1 MPTTIQFKIKIEQ
14 PINARTYRNGYLPP
28 KEVKGNLSVFMLN
41 KVNSHV
47 KRHFKPDNFTVRVT
61 DECFDDENRS
71 ILKILDE
78 IQKST
83 WTNWNKYPVP
93 PSSIETSEF
102 IVELRYTKDID
113 PRIFIIKDSYS
124 RFLND
129 YNEDNKGFRQCYS
142 IVKMEKDK

>member
-1 MPTTIQFKIKIEQ
+1 MPTTIQFKIKIER
-14 PINARTYRNGYLPP
+14 PINTGTYRNGYLPP

-47 KRHFKPDNFTVRVT
+47 KRHFKPDNFTVKVT
-61 DECFDDENRS
+61 DECFDDESRR
-71 ILKILDE
+71 ILKRLYE
-78 IQKST
+78 IQTSPL
-83 WTNWNKYPVP
+83 NWNKYPVA

-129 YNEDNKGFRQCYS
+129 YNEVNKGLRQCYS